1 MRRRTCSIV
10 QAMRTDGYT
19 DAMDV
24 LADALAATR
33 AGLPRSARTEVRA
46 PWGLRFPEING
57 MSFHVVVRGS
67 CWLLPVG
74 DRSQPTQLFPGD
86 VVLLRDGSMHALADQ
101 PGTPLTDFDPVLS
114 DPASPI
120 GRVEL
125 DGPGAATLM
134 LCGAYQLRRFRAHP
148 LTAELPEVMYIPA
161 RHGRHPGLRA
171 AVDLL
176 GSELEDARPGGAGI
190 VPALV
195 DAMLLYIL
203 RAWLEDQEADSRG
216 WAGALLDPTV
226 GGALAA
232 VHADPARR
240 WTVRDLSATVGLS
253 RSTFAERFVALVGT
267 PPLTYLTWWRMTIA
281 EGRLRQS
288 SDPLDVVARQV
299 GYASEFAFA
308 KAFKREFGTSPGQ
321 YRRTVAPI
329 ETAPATKGHWS
340 RATASRE

>member
-1 MRRRTCSIV
+1 
-10 QAMRTDGYT
+10 
-19 DAMDV
+19 MDV
-24 LADALAATR
+24 LADALAAMR
-33 AGLPRSARTEVRA
+33 AGLPRSARTDVRA

-67 CWLLPVG
+67 CWLLPTG

-86 VVLLRDGSMHALADQ
+86 LVLLRDGSTHALADQ

-148 LTAELPEVMYIPA
+148 LMAELPEVIYIPA
-161 RHGRHPGLRA
+161 SRGAHPGLRA
-171 AVDLL
+171 AIDLL
-176 GSELEDARPGGAGI
+176 GSELENARPGGAGI

-203 RAWLEDQEADSRG
+203 RAWMDDHDSESHG
-216 WAGALLDPTV
+216 WASALLDPAV

-232 VHADPARR
+232 IHSDPARR
-240 WTVRDLSATVGLS
+240 WTVQDLSATVGLA
-253 RSTFAERFVALVGT
+253 RSTFAERFVRLVGT

-281 EGRLRQS
+281 ERRLRHS
-288 SDPLDVVARQV
+288 SDPLDVLAREV

-308 KAFKREFGTSPGQ
+308 KAFKRELGVAPGQ
-321 YRRTVAPI
+321 YRRAVAPTD
-329 ETAPATKGHWS
+329 TAPSEKSLVRANS
-340 RATASRE
+340 RWTG